1 MSRPFASV
9 AAFFAVLCFA
19 FGAWAQTY
27 GALTGSAE
35 DVNGGPVAGIKVTLS
50 GPGIPPNLRELVVNG
65 TLELVATGAD
75 GVVMR
80 EGQLLSGTGTVR
92 IMGSGAANA
101 DLRKAGNDLK
111 IIAIPR

>member
-35 DVNGGPVAGIKVTLS
+35 DVNGGPVPGVKVTLS
-50 GPGIPPNLRELVVNG
+50 SRALIGGDRSLLTDAGGQFQFVNLQCCWE
-65 TLELVATGAD
+65 T
-75 GVVMR
+75 MR
-80 EGQLLSGTGTVR
+80 L
-92 IMGSGAANA
+92 
-101 DLRKAGNDLK
+101 
-111 IIAIPR
+111 